1 MREGPQLTLVQGSH
15 LELCLHQTGRSA
27 CYRVLLLLVKKNKIE
42 TQHLIAVSLSRKCAN
57 HSADQS
63 RDFFFFFFLNKRAV
77 FRLDN
82 WNFALGMNL

>member
-1 MREGPQLTLVQGSH
+1 M
-15 LELCLHQTGRSA
+15 
-27 CYRVLLLLVKKNKIE
+27 KKNKIE

-63 RDFFFFFFLNKRAV
+63 RDFFFFFLNKRAV